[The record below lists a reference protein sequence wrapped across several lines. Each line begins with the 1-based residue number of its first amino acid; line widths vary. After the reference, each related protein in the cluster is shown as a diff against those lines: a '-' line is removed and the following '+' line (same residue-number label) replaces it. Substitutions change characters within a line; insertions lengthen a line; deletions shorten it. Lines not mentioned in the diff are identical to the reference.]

1 MRTTRGLPKVWL
13 DGSIIVSFSNPSN
26 NSGFDKQLKEEGKD
40 SFEANTVKDQFKN
53 LEKALNEVE
62 KIMFGLKRG
71 EL

>member
-1 MRTTRGLPKVWL
+1 VWL
-13 DGSIIVSFSNPSN
+13 GRKYNRQFFKSKQQFR
-26 NSGFDKQLKEEGKD
+26 FDKQLKEEGKD

-71 EL
+71 EI